1 LTSQYVPIDDSDP
14 PEGVLAPIL
23 KDRETMGHWASKMI
37 DKNELQNYQAKWNAE
52 SLDGLPGLS
61 VARRDRGQRLWV
73 TGLKARAKR
82 VLGQREGLAW
92 GLLWGALVMW
102 MWRVFVEVLSR

>member
-1 LTSQYVPIDDSDP
+1 MASEPVPTENSKPPKGALT
-14 PEGVLAPIL
+14 PIL
-23 KDRETMGHWASKMI
+23 KDRETMGHWASKMV

-52 SLDGLPGLS
+52 SLDGLPGLR
-61 VARRDRGQRLWV
+61 VVRRDRGERLWL
-73 TGLKARAKR
+73 TGFKARGWR
-82 VLGQREGLAW
+82 ILGQREGLLW